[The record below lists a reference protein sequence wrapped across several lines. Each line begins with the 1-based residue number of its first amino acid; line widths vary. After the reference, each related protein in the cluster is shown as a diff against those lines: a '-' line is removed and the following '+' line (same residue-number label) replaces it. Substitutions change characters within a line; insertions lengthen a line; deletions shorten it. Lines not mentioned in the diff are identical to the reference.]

1 MTRVGGSDWV
11 EIERRERG
19 VGAVAE
25 ERGFLG
31 KRRSA
36 EAEDSFAGAIKGWGS
51 IGVGGRGAGAREI

>member
-36 EAEDSFAGAIKGWGS
+36 EAEDSFAEVMKGGGS
-51 IGVGGRGAGAREI
+51 VGVKRRGAGAREI